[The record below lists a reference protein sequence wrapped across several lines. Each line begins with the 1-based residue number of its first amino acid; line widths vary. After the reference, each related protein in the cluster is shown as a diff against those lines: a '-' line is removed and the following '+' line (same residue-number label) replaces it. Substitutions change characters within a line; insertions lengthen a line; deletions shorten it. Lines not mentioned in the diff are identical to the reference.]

1 MECTS
6 GMQDV
11 IKYSTSEGEGG
22 GRRCGGCSI
31 IDVRLWIPLHPSPF
45 LSRMQ
50 FISLDLIFLW
60 AAPNVRPLFKRT
72 ILFASCWTTGWN
84 WDEELE
90 RFEVLKFDFLV
101 CWINTFYTM
110 IIVRFGGRYLNWQ
123 EKKNWKGIILMNN
136 GEEFAGLEEW
146 FNIMGGDRRAR
157 VSLSCVIQE
166 RYEDRGGDKVE
177 SGSGNRRLLWNEKEY
192 RRVSANWRLICS
204 REGIHLRPRSARTG
218 FGRSPRVCRGRIPLC
233 PPSLMFSLSLYLSV
247 INGRPTVDTW
257 YPLFLYC

>member
-136 GEEFAGLEEW
+136 GEEFAGLEER
-146 FNIMGGDRRAR
+146 FNIMGGSSSTSVSKLHNTGALRRQR
-157 VSLSCVIQE
+157 
-166 RYEDRGGDKVE
+166 RG
-177 SGSGNRRLLWNEKEY
+177 
-192 RRVSANWRLICS
+192 
-204 REGIHLRPRSARTG
+204 
-218 FGRSPRVCRGRIPLC
+218 
-233 PPSLMFSLSLYLSV
+233 
-247 INGRPTVDTW
+247 
-257 YPLFLYC
+257 